1 VPESPR
7 PLRRDAE
14 ANLARILDA
23 AAATFSEA
31 GVDTSIEVV
40 AQRAGVGLGTIY
52 RRFANKNALLDE
64 LGRRL
69 LRSVVAIGERHLE
82 DPGGA
87 GLAGYF
93 HDIGALLATHSGLM
107 AHRWTMPDA
116 EPLVK
121 RSRELQGLLLADA
134 QRHRLARPELT
145 AEDVAVACWSLQ
157 GVVDTTRGLQVQAW
171 PRHVEILLAGFAPA
185 GPQLLHAPLTATEMD
200 RVIRSAPNDPTRAD
214 RGADT

>member
-1 VPESPR
+1 MPDTPR

-14 ANLARILDA
+14 ANLTRILDVA
-23 AAATFSEA
+23 VATFSEE

-69 LRSVVAIGERHLE
+69 LANVVAIAEHHLE
-82 DPGGA
+82 DPLGT

-93 HDIGALLATHSGLM
+93 QDIGKLLSTHSGLM
-107 AHRWTMPDA
+107 ARRWTMPDA
-116 EPLVK
+116 EPVLQ
-121 RSRELQGLLLADA
+121 RSRELQGVLLADA
-134 QRHRLARPELT
+134 QRHGLARPELT

-157 GVVDTTRGLQVQAW
+157 GVVDTTRGLPVQAW
-171 PRHVEILLAGFAPA
+171 QRHVEVLLAGFAPA
-185 GPQLLHAPLTATEMD
+185 GQRFIHAPLTAAEMD
-200 RVIRSAPNDPTRAD
+200 SVISSAPNDPTRPVKKQ
-214 RGADT
+214 

>member
-1 VPESPR
+1 MPDTPR

-23 AAATFSEA
+23 AAATFNED
-31 GVDTSIEVV
+31 GVETSIEVV

-52 RRFANKNALLDE
+52 RRFSTKHALLDE

-69 LRSVVAIGERHLE
+69 LRDVVAIGERHL
-82 DPGGA
+82 DDADGT

-93 HDIGALLATHSGLM
+93 HDIGELLATHSGLM

-116 EPLVK
+116 GPLLR
-121 RSRELQGLLLADA
+121 RSRELQGLLLAGA
-134 QRHRLARPELT
+134 QRHGLAREELT

-157 GVVDTTRGLQVQAW
+157 GVADTTRATGVQAW
-171 PRHVEILLAGFAPA
+171 QRHVEVLLAGFAPA
-185 GPQLLHAPLTATEMD
+185 GRAFTHAPLTASEMD
-200 RVIRSAPNDPTRAD
+200 TVISAASNDPTRPVKKD
-214 RGADT
+214 RP

>member
-1 VPESPR
+1 MSDTPR

-14 ANLARILDA
+14 ANLSRILDVA
-23 AAATFSEA
+23 VATFSEE

-69 LRSVVAIGERHLE
+69 LANVVAIAESHLE
-82 DPGGA
+82 DLEGT

-93 HDIGALLATHSGLM
+93 QDIGELLSTHRGLM

-116 EPLVK
+116 EPLLQ

-134 QRHRLARPELT
+134 QRHGLARSELT

-157 GVVDTTRGLQVQAW
+157 GVADTTRGLPVQAW
-171 PRHVEILLAGFAPA
+171 QRHVEVLLAGFAPTGRPFA
-185 GPQLLHAPLTATEMD
+185 YPSLTSAEMD
-200 RVIRSAPNDPTRAD
+200 SVIRSAPNDPSRPVKK
-214 RGADT
+214 R